1 MLYPMDV
8 QEMTVTSNRQREY
21 SSLDGYEGMLLVDK
35 PTGVTSHDVV
45 QWARRQTGHRKIGHT
60 GTLDP
65 LATGLL
71 VLLITRPF
79 TKLQAQFLKQDKSY
93 LVTARLGETTDSYDR
108 DGQRMSLADWNSVAS
123 VTRNHIEF
131 ALKKYH
137 GQIEQ
142 QVPIFSAV
150 KMAGKKLYEHARAGE
165 VDSIQL
171 PSRLIIIHSCKLESF
186 DSNDSDEKVHFT
198 LSVRC
203 SSGTYIRSL
212 VHDIGQD
219 LGVGATVTALRRT
232 EIGSMHIDDAQLC
245 PLIVKKRRNS

>member
-1 MLYPMDV
+1 MNMSESKKITIETHQLA
-8 QEMTVTSNRQREY
+8 N
-21 SSLDGYEGMLLVDK
+21 LDGFEGMLLVDK

-71 VLLITRPF
+71 VLLVTRPF
-79 TKLQAQFLKQDKSY
+79 TKLQAQYLKQDKAY
-93 LVTARLGETTDSYDR
+93 LVTGQLGQTTDSYDS
-108 DGQRMSLADWNSVAS
+108 DGQILTNADWEKISRI
-123 VTRNHIEF
+123 TKEHI
-131 ALKKYH
+131 LSHLQKYR
-137 GQIEQ
+137 GQINQ

-150 KMAGKKLYEHARAGE
+150 KIGGTKLYEHARDGNPMDLE
-165 VDSIQL
+165 L
-171 PSRLIIIHSCKLESF
+171 PSREVSIHACDLVNFERDEGAKTASF
-186 DSNDSDEKVHFT
+186 S

-219 LGVGATVTALRRT
+219 LGVGATVVSLRRT